1 MFRQKTPTRELQDLD
16 DLIQSV
22 YSDLAGFTS
31 DEEGFDKA
39 SDQLKKLLELRAKIA
54 PQTRVSPDVLATVG
68 ANLLG
73 ILMVLGYE
81 HAHVVTSK
89 ALQFVTKLR

>member
-1 MFRQKTPTRELQDLD
+1 MFAKKTPTRELQDLD
-16 DLIQSV
+16 KLIESV

-31 DEEGFDKA
+31 DEDEFDKQTN
-39 SDQLKKLLELRAKIA
+39 QLQKLLRLRAELA
-54 PQTRVSPDVLATVG
+54 PQTRVSPDVLATVA
-68 ANLLG
+68 ANLFG
-73 ILMVLGYE
+73 IAMILGYE